1 MKNIKKIGFILV
13 ASALSFASCTKDLD
27 INRSPYNPVE
37 NDASPELL
45 FPSGVAYSA
54 AKIGGDLQLMGAMW
68 SQHYT
73 QNNSSNQYTGIDSY
87 NLTIS
92 SYNGIWSNLMGG
104 GMKDLLIS
112 KEKAATAGL
121 WNFYAASEIMLA
133 FDYHVLVDLYGD
145 LPVIEGLQGDK
156 GIYTPKWDDGKT
168 VNKLIVEQLDDAI
181 SKIESGKPLKSMG
194 AQDFLFDGDLDNWHK
209 FANTLKLKVLMRDFT
224 ANTAAIT
231 SLLNGGNLL
240 DTDAKMTA
248 FLDAVN
254 KSNPLFESDRRALNT
269 FANLRA
275 SKTLLSYL
283 QKNNDPRI
291 EDFFE
296 LTTEQGKPAI
306 YAGLRQGDYNAST
319 TDYPPGSTSRAKL
332 GATDAVYFMSYAE
345 SEFLQAEA
353 WARLNNAGKAKT
365 HYDLAVSAA
374 FSRWSKS
381 ATTFIAGG
389 VYEFKAG
396 TVEKMIEQIITQKWV
411 AATRCQAWDSF
422 YDQNRTGYPV
432 MSTLDSDDPAY
443 IPGQYTRSIT
453 SVLIGQEIPRRLPYP
468 KISSDNNAN
477 TPKAVAINAKMWWH
491 KQ

>member
-1 MKNIKKIGFILV
+1 MLV
-13 ASALSFASCTKDLD
+13 AGALTFASCTKDLD
-27 INRSPYNPVE
+27 INRSPYNPTE
-37 NDASPELL
+37 ADATPELL

-54 AKIGGDLQLMGAMW
+54 AKIGGDLQLLGAFW

-73 QNNSSNQYTGIDSY
+73 QNNSSNQYTSIDSY
-87 NLTIS
+87 NLTIA

-112 KEKAATAGL
+112 KEKAAAAGL

-145 LPVIEGLQGDK
+145 LPVKEGLQGDK

-181 SKIESGKPLKSMG
+181 SKINDGKSLKSMG
-194 AQDFLFDGDLDNWHK
+194 AQDFVFEGDLDNWRK
-209 FANTLKLKVLMRDFT
+209 FANTLKLKVLMRDFA

-231 SLLNGGNLL
+231 TLLNGGDLL
-240 DTDAKMTA
+240 TTDARMTA

-254 KSNPLFESDRRALNT
+254 KSNPLYESDRRSLNT
-269 FANLRA
+269 FVNIRA
-275 SKTLLSYL
+275 SKTLMSYL
-283 QKNNDPRI
+283 KKNNDPRI

-296 LTTEQGKPAI
+296 LTTEKDKPAI
-306 YAGLRQGDYNAST
+306 YEALRQGDYNAST
-319 TDYPPGSTSRAKL
+319 TDFPPGSTSRAKL
-332 GATDAVYFMSYAE
+332 GATDPVYFMSYAE

-353 WARLNNAGKAKT
+353 WARLSNADKAKT

-374 FSRWSKS
+374 FSRWNRS
-381 ATTFIAGG
+381 ATAFIDGG
-389 VYEFKAG
+389 AYEFIPG
-396 TVEKMIEQIITQKWV
+396 SIEKMIEQIIVQKWV
-411 AATRCQAWDSF
+411 AATRSQAWDSF

-432 MSTLDSDDPAY
+432 MSSVDADAPAY
-443 IPGQYTRSIT
+443 VPGQYTRSIT
-453 SVLIGQEIPRRLPYP
+453 SVLVGQEIPRRLPYP
-468 KISSDNNAN
+468 KVSSDNNAN
-477 TPKAVAINAKMWWH
+477 TPKAVAIYAKMWWH